1 MGQST
6 MRKVVDWAL
15 SKPKAMMKPH
25 YDVVVIGSGYG
36 GGVAASRLCRAG
48 LSVCVLERGREIKPG
63 DFKAGALSNLK
74 STQINGRKLQLG
86 DPTSLY
92 DFRTGDDLHVLL
104 ACGLGGGSLINSALA
119 LRPELKSLKKRDW
132 PEEIFQGDEL
142 ETGFVRAER
151 MLGVKSYPN
160 PFNIQKFR
168 ALEEGAQLLGC
179 QAQVKNNAIHF
190 EDGVNRANV
199 AQGACTLCGDCWS
212 GCKVGAKN
220 TVGLTYLTDAL
231 NHGADIFTTLEV
243 SHLEKASEREGR
255 AQWTV
260 RFKLNKAKTLKE
272 KVTGFARQKN
282 LETTDNK
289 LEQVTAGL
297 VVVAAGS
304 LGSTEILLRSR
315 EKGLELSDRLGK
327 GFSSNGDDI
336 VLGVNQNTLVNGNAC
351 ERTEKLTKK
360 QNRLDPVGPNCMG
373 YIRYEDDELEGGA
386 FLIEDGAM
394 IPAMSALAP
403 LKALT
408 AGKPRRA
415 IKMLFDGPF
424 KGLRAHTQTHYLVS
438 HDSSDGELILKNDR
452 LEVHWPHIHDQRLY
466 EKYEEV
472 MRQMVEGLGGE
483 YKESPLSE
491 MGGRKVTAHPLGGCG
506 MGESSLSGV
515 VNHKCQVFKSETG
528 AGSDGREVHDGLY
541 VCDGAVMPTSIGS
554 NPLLTITAMAERAM
568 IYLARDRALS
578 FHDKRQQD
586 APLRLAVG

>member
-1 MGQST
+1 

-15 SKPKAMMKPH
+15 SKPKEMMKPH

-36 GGVAASRLCRAG
+36 GGVAASRLSRAG
-48 LSVCVLERGREIKPG
+48 LSVCVLERGREIKPD

-74 STQINGRKLQLG
+74 STQINGRKLKLG
-86 DPTSLY
+86 DPASLY

-119 LRPELKSLKKRDW
+119 LRPELDSLKKRNW
-132 PEEIFQGDEL
+132 PVEIFQGDEL

-151 MLGVKSYPN
+151 MLGVTSYPN

-168 ALEEGAQLLGC
+168 ALEEGAQVLGC
-179 QAQVKNNAIHF
+179 HAQVKNNAIQY
-190 EDGVNRANV
+190 ENGVNRANV

-243 SHLEKASEREGR
+243 SHLEKANEQEGG
-255 AQWTV
+255 AQWNV
-260 RFKLNKAKTLKE
+260 HFKLNKAKNLKE
-272 KVTGFARQKN
+272 RVTGFVSHEKFKTADDQ
-282 LETTDNK
+282 
-289 LEQVTAGL
+289 LEQVMAGI
-297 VVVAAGS
+297 VIVAAGS

-315 EKGLELSDRLGK
+315 DKGLGLSDRLGK

-336 VLGVNQNTLVNGNAC
+336 VLGVNQKTLVNGNAC
-351 ERTEKLTKK
+351 ERPLKYNK
-360 QNRLDPVGPNCMG
+360 NRNKIDPVGPNCMG

-403 LKALT
+403 FKALT
-408 AGKPRRA
+408 AGKPKRA
-415 IKMLFDGPF
+415 LKMLIDGPF

-438 HDSSDGELILKNDR
+438 HDSSDGELVLKDGR
-452 LEVHWPHIHDQRLY
+452 LEVSWPHIHDQKFY
-466 EKYEEV
+466 KKYEQV
-472 MRQMVEGLGGE
+472 MRQMIEGLEGE

-506 MGESSLSGV
+506 MGESSLTGV
-515 VNHKCQVFKSETG
+515 VNHKCQVFKGADG
-528 AGSDGREVHDGLY
+528 AGRDNQEVHDGVY

-568 IYLARDRALS
+568 IYLARDRGLS
-578 FHDKRQQD
+578 FHDERQED